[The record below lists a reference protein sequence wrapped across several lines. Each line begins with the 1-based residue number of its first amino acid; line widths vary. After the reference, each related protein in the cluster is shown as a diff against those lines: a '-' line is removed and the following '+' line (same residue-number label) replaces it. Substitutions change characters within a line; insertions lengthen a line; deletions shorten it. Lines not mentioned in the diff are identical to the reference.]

1 MARSPLR
8 PTEPK
13 RQQDDGSVRYG
24 RYLQVA
30 VIDRSDHFGIWLV
43 RLRVQSVQRAI
54 GNVERTKTLSVDDE

>member
-1 MARSPLR
+1 MATSPLR

-13 RQQDDGSVRYG
+13 QQQDDGSVRYG